1 MADVAGNLPHARIG
15 RGTMEDGVEQDD
27 LANAFRGTG
36 WPREGPSLEKFLAK
50 LGAEETASARDDDFH
65 A

>member
-1 MADVAGNLPHARIG
+1 MLSHARIG
-15 RGTMEDGVEQDD
+15 RGAMEDGVEQHD
-27 LANAFRGTG
+27 LANAFRGAG
-36 WPREGPSLEKFLAK
+36 WPSEGASREKFLAK